1 MSYNCVITYVHLVY
15 CPSHLQHR
23 CVMHV
28 AIDLKPKDLI
38 RLIFEIYKGIPGPYE
53 VYRCRADSTEEEL
66 SLFFHRTLK
75 FS

>member
-1 MSYNCVITYVHLVY
+1 MRTRALDVYLHLY
-15 CPSHLQHR
+15 PSFLQHR

-38 RLIFEIYKGIPGPYE
+38 RLIFEIYKGIPAPYE

-66 SLFFHRTLK
+66 SLFFQRTLR
-75 FS
+75 FP